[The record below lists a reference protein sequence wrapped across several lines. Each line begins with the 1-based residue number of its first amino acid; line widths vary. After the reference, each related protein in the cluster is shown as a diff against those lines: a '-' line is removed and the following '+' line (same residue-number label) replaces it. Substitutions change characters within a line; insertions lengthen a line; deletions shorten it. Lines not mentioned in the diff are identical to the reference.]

1 MNKKK
6 KFVLPLPQRSISIE
20 INNNYD
26 YSGADNSCVVARPK
40 QVDPVDYETYIAKNK
55 SILHNDP
62 QREMLTF
69 PYDDII
75 IPPPNPPKKMRT
87 LYSTVPD
94 SASDEA
100 KDLLVQ
106 QCIKSYTDS
115 CHVVKYKYSAYAGR
129 YEKLPCIKQT
139 EPLPHHTFE
148 IDAEPEDKDEDT
160 KSLTASI
167 QKTGWLYKGPD
178 GGKENNFSFT
188 RQFKKRYFVLKQESD
203 FTFSL
208 QFYKDEKKTDAKGA
222 IFMDLAVEAMP
233 NSKRGKHC
241 FEVHTNDRPPYVF
254 AAESEAEMND
264 WIKVLNKVI
273 NAAETASNVS
283 IERNR
288 EEMHT
293 PDKSS
298 EKHEVSMHPELM
310 KYNRESESILTK
322 AREEGRH
329 NLFRVYPN
337 IRFHFDE
344 DDEEEGGTSSQDEI
358 EVFPATH
365 CDRYMM
371 RLVDF
376 KLKTQANLAEEG
388 LGQKLT
394 NPEPFFLSFALYDAK
409 EGKKISEDFYIDPND
424 LEIKRMIPEEILCAS
439 DKLNTVDGKNSA
451 PYLFNLAEEWLL
463 KKDRLAVFSVTS
475 CHAEVYLFVRIEKV
489 LQGSLSQACDGYL
502 KAPSGNK
509 IYRQMRQFCSQ
520 IGHHRMP
527 FGWAARQ
534 LIIESN
540 GPAEMKIYRQEIS
553 KFSEPE
559 VIKILQDLKRPEK
572 LGKLQE
578 IPGSLKL
585 IIHKMSP
592 EQPLQ
597 KYYNYDTLT
606 SSLVP
611 IKPFPI
617 PPPDPPAIEVE
628 QFVLDRAS
636 FCDTFD
642 SYINHLYVYPM
653 NLRYEHQKSFAK
665 ARNIACCIEIRDSDE
680 ENAIPLKRIYA
691 RPEVGVFTTLAS
703 ATVLHH
709 NTSPDFLEEVKIALP
724 IQIHEKHHILF
735 RFYHV
740 SCEGSKSNRSSSSS
754 VKKRDNIETPVGFA
768 WLPLLSQGRVTVGE
782 QSIQV
787 AACTALPK
795 DYLSAK
801 SPDRTVPSPDIK
813 WVDNGKQIFRVRV
826 QLHSTVYT
834 KDQHLH
840 NFFYHCQKIENALVP
855 GTDVESLNKLKLDK
869 PTMDLEITFLSNSTK
884 SLHAVDVLTYVQ
896 FLPTLLNQLFSLLVK
911 TVSDD
916 VALNVVKVLIHIVS
930 EVSLADKQDALKSY
944 VKFVFNPDP
953 VPKGTKN
960 AHTVHEELAKNL
972 TTILRP
978 ANADNVV
985 VCKFLKYSWFFFE
998 ILIKSM
1004 ALYLINTDRF
1014 KMPRNERFTADY
1026 QFRIQNLLQTL
1037 TPNIIQKQREMPR
1050 ETKMANQSLAMFVK
1064 SCFTLMDRGFV
1075 FKNIAAYVEQFG
1087 PGDQKS
1093 LYDLKFEFL
1102 CEVCSHEHYIPLC
1115 LPIMRKGM
1123 IKSFKDLKCDY
1134 TLSEEFRKTHYL
1146 AGLLLQEVKMCMNEP
1161 KEIRRHA
1168 IHLLRNQIAKHS
1180 FDDRYTSKT
1189 LQGRIAALYLPLI
1202 SILMDHKHHLVEDP
1216 SAPPPSQAPTIVV
1229 NGDVQS
1235 VKQESRPRTPQ
1246 MTQKSVTFDAAATQR
1261 ESKVFALIAGH
1272 GAPIQ
1277 SLSEV
1282 KAQMMNGSAGS
1293 LSRTNSTSS
1302 VDKTE
1307 GKSSEKVH
1315 RRFSLRKQSLR
1326 RVKRTSSNQ
1335 NIKDSASDI
1344 SSTPKPSQVLMK
1356 YQKLDIMEVKD
1367 LLLCFLHIIKYLPE
1381 DILLGWFH
1389 NSSEFDIIDFFS
1401 ILEVC
1406 LKNFQYQGRKK
1417 IVDLSMI
1424 GDSTKAS
1431 TMPMNRRS
1439 VPSLTPR
1446 ALSQYDGM
1454 GEPGHNNIP
1463 PVTGLSSC
1471 VCVASTPSEGNA
1483 VMKALQEANM
1493 STEVG
1498 LVVLDILALYTQ
1510 TFKRILE
1517 HKDGDNS
1524 LMRKV
1529 FSLYL
1534 NFLQTSQS
1542 ESLQKHVFASWR
1554 SFIKKFQPVL
1564 FKGNASLCGDLCYEV
1579 LRCCNSKLQSTRKE
1593 ACALLY
1599 LLMRNNFEFTKKKN
1613 FTRVHLQVIISVSQ
1627 LIGGVVELSNSRFTD
1642 SLAMINSYAASDKAM
1657 QPLSPFAS
1665 LVGGVYRH
1673 NTETRVILKD
1683 SAYNGICAERR
1694 GDCKGRKK
1702 GSKEKSGFP
1711 LEVKDLT
1718 KRIRTVLM
1726 ATAQMKE
1733 HENDPEMLIDLQ
1745 YSLAKSYATTPELR
1759 KTWLESMAKI
1769 HRKYENFSEEAH
1781 CFLHIAALVAEYLK
1795 KRGKLKSRCFPQG
1808 CTAFAVISP
1817 NVEGDESGIKDDS
1830 GMQDVQYTEDTL
1842 VEYLEKA
1849 CRSLEMAERYE
1860 VLGDIYKLII
1870 PIYEYSRDFDKLAS
1884 SYDSLSKAYTKVVD
1898 VTASGKRLLGKY
1910 FRIAFFGSSYFVEED
1925 GKEYIYKEP
1934 KVTSLAEICERLKTM
1949 YSEKY
1954 GKDIVKLIMDSNK
1967 VNPAELDQKFAY
1979 IQVTHVTPYFEEKEL
1994 QKRITEFE
2002 RNNNIKRFMF
2012 ETPFTKAGKAR
2023 GEIHEQFKRRTI
2035 LITSHSF
2042 PYMKKRIEI
2051 VKKTDSVLHPIEVA
2065 IDEMQS
2071 KVVDIRE
2078 VVNLSRPDL
2087 KKLQLKLQGSVS
2099 AQVNAGP
2106 LAYAQAFLMKEK
2118 IMKFPLDKTDTLKAI
2133 FKDFVYVC
2141 SDALELNGT
2150 LITTEQKEYHESLS
2164 AGFQD
2169 IVDKL
2174 SDMFDEKILPG
2185 EQGLTPRGSQVLNI
2199 VSATSDFSSA

>member
-1123 IKSFKDLKCDY
+1123 IKSFKDIKLEDLKCDY

-1657 QPLSPFAS
+1657 Q
-1665 LVGGVYRH
+1665 
-1673 NTETRVILKD
+1673 TRVILKD

>member
-1 MNKKK
+1 MKSH
-6 KFVLPLPQRSISIE
+6 LE
-20 INNNYD
+20 IFKQ
-26 YSGADNSCVVARPK
+26 SARPK

-1123 IKSFKDLKCDY
+1123 IKSFKDIKLEDLKCDY

>member
-1123 IKSFKDLKCDY
+1123 IKSFKDIKLEDLKCDY

-1657 QPLSPFAS
+1657 Q
-1665 LVGGVYRH
+1665 
-1673 NTETRVILKD
+1673 TRVILKD

-1694 GDCKGRKK
+1694 
-1702 GSKEKSGFP
+1702 KSGFP

>member
-1123 IKSFKDLKCDY
+1123 IKSFKDIKLEDLKCDY

-1657 QPLSPFAS
+1657 Q
-1665 LVGGVYRH
+1665 
-1673 NTETRVILKD
+1673 
-1683 SAYNGICAERR
+1683 
-1694 GDCKGRKK
+1694 
-1702 GSKEKSGFP
+1702 KSGFP

>member
-1 MNKKK
+1 MYI
-6 KFVLPLPQRSISIE
+6 VT
-20 INNNYD
+20 
-26 YSGADNSCVVARPK
+26 ARPK

-1123 IKSFKDLKCDY
+1123 IKSFKDIKLEDLKCDY

>member
-1123 IKSFKDLKCDY
+1123 IKSFKDIKLEDLKCDY

-1454 GEPGHNNIP
+1454 GEPGH
-1463 PVTGLSSC
+1463 T
-1471 VCVASTPSEGNA
+1471 STPSEGNA

>member
-1123 IKSFKDLKCDY
+1123 IKSFKDIKLEDLKCDY

-1673 NTETRVILKD
+1673 NTE
-1683 SAYNGICAERR
+1683 
-1694 GDCKGRKK
+1694 
-1702 GSKEKSGFP
+1702 KSGFP

>member
-1123 IKSFKDLKCDY
+1123 IKSFKDIKLEDLKCDY

-1673 NTETRVILKD
+1673 NTE
-1683 SAYNGICAERR
+1683 

>member
-855 GTDVESLNKLKLDK
+855 GTDVESLNKLK
-869 PTMDLEITFLSNSTK
+869 PYIV

-1123 IKSFKDLKCDY
+1123 IKSFKDIKLEDLKCDY

>member
-222 IFMDLAVEAMP
+222 IFMDLAVEAKP

-953 VPKGTKN
+953 VPRGTKN

-1123 IKSFKDLKCDY
+1123 IKSFKDIKLEALHDLKCDY

-1315 RRFSLRKQSLR
+1315 RR
-1326 RVKRTSSNQ
+1326 TSSNQ

-1454 GEPGHNNIP
+1454 GEPGH
-1463 PVTGLSSC
+1463 TSS
-1471 VCVASTPSEGNA
+1471 PSEGNA

-1795 KRGKLKSRCFPQG
+1795 KRGCFPQG

-2012 ETPFTKAGKAR
+2012 ETPFTKAGKNR
-2023 GEIHEQFKRRTI
+2023 GEIHEQFKRRTV

-2174 SDMFDEKILPG
+2174 SDMFDEKLISRNVRASMLEPKVANKILPG

>member
-1 MNKKK
+1 MSER
-6 KFVLPLPQRSISIE
+6 KFRQVLHRQGEAAKIRQSVALQMRENIIL
-20 INNNYD
+20 
-26 YSGADNSCVVARPK
+26 ARPK

-69 PYDDII
+69 PYDDIV

-94 SASDEA
+94 SALDEA
-100 KDLLVQ
+100 KDLLVR
-106 QCIKSYTDS
+106 QCIKSYTDT
-115 CHVVKYKYSAYAGR
+115 CHVVKYKYNAYAGR
-129 YEKLPCIKQT
+129 YEKLPNIRQT
-139 EPLPHHTFE
+139 DPLPHHTFE
-148 IDAEPEDKDEDT
+148 IDAEPEDKGDEDT
-160 KSLTASI
+160 RSLTASI

-178 GGKENNFSFT
+178 GGKENIISFT

-222 IFMDLAVEAMP
+222 IFMDLAVEAKP

-254 AAESEAEMND
+254 AAETEADMND

-283 IERNR
+283 MEKSRD
-288 EEMHT
+288 EMHT

-298 EKHEVSMHPELM
+298 EKSEVSMHPELA
-310 KYNRESESILTK
+310 KYNRESETMLTK

-329 NLFRVYPN
+329 NLYRVYPN

-344 DDEEEGGTSSQDEI
+344 DDEEEGGGEKPEEI
-358 EVFPATH
+358 EVFPSTH

-376 KLKTQANLAEEG
+376 KLKMQANLAEEG
-388 LGQKLT
+388 LGQKFT

-409 EGKKISEDFYIDPND
+409 EGKKISEDFYIDPNE
-424 LEIKRMIPEEILCAS
+424 LEIKKMIPDEVLCAS
-439 DKLNTVDGKNSA
+439 DKLNTVEGKNSA
-451 PYLFNLAEEWLL
+451 PHLFNLSEEWLL
-463 KKDRLAVFSVTS
+463 KKDRHGVFSVTS

-489 LQGSLSQACDGYL
+489 LQGSLSQACDQYL

-509 IYRQMRQFCSQ
+509 IYKQMKQFCSQ

-540 GPAEMKIYRQEIS
+540 GPAEMKIFRQEGS
-553 KFSEPE
+553 KFSEQE
-559 VIKILQDLKRPEK
+559 VIKILQDLKKPEK
-572 LGKLQE
+572 QGKLQE
-578 IPGSLKL
+578 IPGTLKV
-585 IIHKMSP
+585 IIHKTSP

-597 KYYNYDTLT
+597 KYYKYDTLT

-636 FCDTFD
+636 FCDTYD

-665 ARNIACCIEIRDSDE
+665 ARNIACCVEIRDSDD

-691 RPEVGVFTTLAS
+691 RPEVGVFTTVAS

-709 NTSPDFLEEVKIALP
+709 STSPDFLEEVKIALP
-724 IQIHEKHHILF
+724 TQLHDKHHILF

-740 SCEGSKSNRSSSSS
+740 SCEGSKSNRSSTSS
-754 VKKRDNIETPVGFA
+754 VKKRDNIETPVGIA
-768 WLPLLSQGRVTVGE
+768 WLPLLTQGRVTVGE
-782 QSIQV
+782 QNVQV

-795 DYLSAK
+795 DYLSTK
-801 SPDRTVPSPDIK
+801 SPDRTAPAPDIK
-813 WVDNGKQIFRVRV
+813 WVDNGKPIFRVKV
-826 QLHSTVYT
+826 QLHSTLYT

-840 NFFYHCQKIENALVP
+840 NFFYHCQKIESALMP
-855 GTDVESLNKLKLDK
+855 GTDVDSLNKLKLDK
-869 PTMDLEITFLSNSTK
+869 PTLDLEKTFLSNSTK

-930 EVSLADKQDALKSY
+930 EVSLVDKQDALKSY
-944 VKFVFNPDP
+944 VKYVFSPEP
-953 VPKGTKN
+953 VPKGTKG
-960 AHTVHEELAKNL
+960 AQTVHEELAKNL

-1004 ALYLINTDRF
+1004 ALYLISTDRI

-1026 QFRIQNLLQTL
+1026 QYRIQNLLQTL

-1050 ETKMANQSLAMFVK
+1050 ETKIANQSLAMFVK
-1064 SCFTLMDRGFV
+1064 RCFTLMDRGFV
-1075 FKNIAAYVEQFG
+1075 FKNISAYVEQFG
-1087 PGDQKS
+1087 PGDSKP

-1102 CEVCSHEHYIPLC
+1102 SEVCSHEHYIPLC

-1123 IKSFKDLKCDY
+1123 IKSFKDIKLEDLKCDY
-1134 TLSEEFRKTHYL
+1134 TLSEEFRKNHYL
-1146 AGLLLQEVKMCMNEP
+1146 VGLLLQEVKMCMNEP
-1161 KEIRRHA
+1161 KEVRRHA

-1235 VKQESRPRTPQ
+1235 VKQEGRPRTPQ
-1246 MTQKSVTFDAAATQR
+1246 MSQKSVTFDAPATQR
-1261 ESKVFALIAGH
+1261 ESKVFAMIAGH
-1272 GAPIQ
+1272 GPPLQ
-1277 SLSEV
+1277 SLSEM

-1307 GKSSEKVH
+1307 VKTNEKVH
-1315 RRFSLRKQSLR
+1315 R
-1326 RVKRTSSNQ
+1326 RTSSNQ

-1344 SSTPKPSQVLMK
+1344 SSTPKPSKILMK

-1367 LLLCFLHIIKYLPE
+1367 LLLCFLHIIKYLPD

-1417 IVDLSMI
+1417 IVDLSVI

-1446 ALSQYDGM
+1446 ALSQYEGM
-1454 GEPGHNNIP
+1454 GEPGHM
-1463 PVTGLSSC
+1463 
-1471 VCVASTPSEGNA
+1471 STPSEGNA

-1510 TFKRILE
+1510 TFKRNLE

-1524 LMRKV
+1524 LMKKV

-1673 NTETRVILKD
+1673 DRE
-1683 SAYNGICAERR
+1683 
-1694 GDCKGRKK
+1694 GDGKGRKK
-1702 GSKEKSGFP
+1702 GSKERSGFP
-1711 LEVKDLT
+1711 SEVKDLT

-1781 CFLHIAALVAEYLK
+1781 CFIHIAALVAEYLK

-1808 CTAFAVISP
+1808 CTAFGTITP

-1830 GMQDVQYTEDTL
+1830 GMQDVQYTEDTM

-1934 KVTSLAEICERLKTM
+1934 KVTSLAEICERLKNM

-1954 GKDIVKLIMDSNK
+1954 GKDTVKLIMDSNK
-1967 VNPAELDQKFAY
+1967 VNPGELDQKFAY

-2042 PYMKKRIEI
+2042 PYMKKRIEV

-2087 KKLQLKLQGSVS
+2087 KKLQLRLQGSVS

-2106 LAYAQAFLMKEK
+2106 MAYAQAFLTKEK
-2118 IMKFPLDKTDTLKAI
+2118 KMMFPLEKTDTLKSI

-2150 LITTEQKEYHESLS
+2150 LITTEQKEYHESLA

-2174 SDMFDEKILPG
+2174 SDMLEEKISRNVRRSVSDIKTTKPKILAG
-2185 EQGLTPRGSQVLNI
+2185 EQGLTPRGSAVFNI

>member
-1 MNKKK
+1 MTER
-6 KFVLPLPQRSISIE
+6 KFRQVLHRQGEAAKIRQSVALQMRENIILRTLSIE
-20 INNNYD
+20 INNNYA
-26 YSGADNSCVVARPK
+26 YTRADRDSVVARPK

-87 LYSTVPD
+87 LYSTVPNA
-94 SASDEA
+94 ASDEA
-100 KDLLVQ
+100 KDLLVR

-115 CHVVKYKYSAYAGR
+115 CHVVQFKYNAYAGR
-129 YEKLPCIKQT
+129 YEKLPNLLKSA
-139 EPLPHHTFE
+139 EPLPQHTFE
-148 IDAEPEDKDEDT
+148 IDAEPEDKGDEDT
-160 KSLTASI
+160 RSLTASI

-178 GGKENNFSFT
+178 GGKENIISFT

-222 IFMDLAVEAMP
+222 IFMDLAVEARP

-254 AAESEAEMND
+254 AAESDAEMTD

-273 NAAETASNVS
+273 NAAETASNIS
-283 IERNR
+283 IERSK
-288 EEMHT
+288 EENQT
-293 PDKSS
+293 PDKSDG
-298 EKHEVSMHPELM
+298 KPEVSMHPELA
-310 KYNRESESILTK
+310 KYNRESEMMLTK

-337 IRFHFDE
+337 IKFHF
-344 DDEEEGGTSSQDEI
+344 DDEEEEEEGGENSEEI

-365 CDRYMM
+365 CNRYMM

-376 KLKTQANLAEEG
+376 KLKTQVNFAEEG
-388 LGQKLT
+388 LGQKSA

-424 LEIKRMIPEEILCAS
+424 REIKQMIPDEVLLAS
-439 DKLNTVDGKNSA
+439 DKLHTVEGRNSA
-451 PYLFNLAEEWLL
+451 PDLHQLSEEWLL
-463 KKDRLAVFSVTS
+463 KKDRHAVFSVTS

-489 LQGSLSQACDGYL
+489 LQGSLSQACDQYL
-502 KAPSGNK
+502 KAPSGSK
-509 IYRQMRQFCSQ
+509 IYRQMKQFCSQ

-534 LIIESN
+534 LIIEAN
-540 GPAEMKIYRQEIS
+540 GPADMKIYKQEGS
-553 KFSEPE
+553 KFSELE
-559 VIKILQDLKRPEK
+559 VIKILQDFKRPEK
-572 LGKLQE
+572 HGKLQE
-578 IPGSLKL
+578 IPGYLKV
-585 IIHKMSP
+585 IIHKINP
-592 EQPLQ
+592 ELPLQ
-597 KYYNYDTLT
+597 NTLT

-628 QFVLDRAS
+628 QFVLDKAS

-642 SYINHLYVYPM
+642 SYVNHLYVYPM

-665 ARNIACCIEIRDSDE
+665 ARNIACCVEIRDSDD

-691 RPEVGVFTTLAS
+691 RPEVGVFTTVAC

-724 IQIHEKHHILF
+724 IQLHDKHHILF

-740 SCEGSKSNRSSSSS
+740 SCEGSKSNRSSTSSI
-754 VKKRDNIETPVGFA
+754 KKRDNIETPVGFA

-795 DYLSAK
+795 DYLSTK
-801 SPDRTVPSPDIK
+801 SPDRSVPVPDIK
-813 WVDNGKQIFRVRV
+813 WVDNGKAIFKVKV
-826 QLHSTVYT
+826 HLHSTVYT

-840 NFFYHCQKIENALVP
+840 NFFYHCQKIENALMS
-855 GTDVESLNKLKLDK
+855 GADVDSLNKLKLDK
-869 PTMDLEITFLSNSTK
+869 PTMDLEKTFLSNSTK

-911 TVSDD
+911 TISDD
-916 VALNVVKVLIHIVS
+916 VALNAVKVLIHIVS

-944 VKFVFNPDP
+944 VKYVFSPDP
-953 VPKGTKN
+953 IPKGSKN
-960 AHTVHEELAKNL
+960 INTVHEELAKNL

-998 ILIKSM
+998 VLIKSM
-1004 ALYLINTDRF
+1004 ALYLTDTDRI

-1087 PGDQKS
+1087 PGDSKS
-1093 LYDLKFEFL
+1093 LYELKFEFL
-1102 CEVCSHEHYIPLC
+1102 SEVCSHEHYIPLC

-1123 IKSFKDLKCDY
+1123 IKSFKEIKLEDLKCDY
-1134 TLSEEFRKTHYL
+1134 TLSEEFRKNHYL
-1146 AGLLLQEVKMCMNEP
+1146 VGLLLQEVKMCMNEP
-1161 KEIRRHA
+1161 KEVRRHA

-1202 SILMDHKHHLVEDP
+1202 SILMDHKHHLVDDP
-1216 SAPPPSQAPTIVV
+1216 NAPPPQQAPTIVV

-1235 VKQESRPRTPQ
+1235 GKQESRPRTPQ
-1246 MTQKSVTFDAAATQR
+1246 MPQKSVTFDTPATQR

-1272 GAPIQ
+1272 GAPMQ
-1277 SLSEV
+1277 SLSDM

-1302 VDKTE
+1302 VDRAE
-1307 GKSSEKVH
+1307 GKPTEKVH
-1315 RRFSLRKQSLR
+1315 RR
-1326 RVKRTSSNQ
+1326 TPSSQ

-1344 SSTPKPSQVLMK
+1344 SATPKPTQILMK

-1367 LLLCFLHIIKYLPE
+1367 LLLSFLHIIKYLPE

-1406 LKNFQYQGRKK
+1406 LRNFQYQGKKK
-1417 IVDLSMI
+1417 IVDLSVI

-1431 TMPMNRRS
+1431 TMPMSRRS
-1439 VPSLTPR
+1439 VPSMTPR

-1454 GEPGHNNIP
+1454 GEPGHM
-1463 PVTGLSSC
+1463 
-1471 VCVASTPSEGNA
+1471 STPSEANA

-1498 LVVLDILALYTQ
+1498 LVVLDILALYTH
-1510 TFKRILE
+1510 TFKRNLE

-1534 NFLQTSQS
+1534 GFLQTSQS

-1657 QPLSPFAS
+1657 Q
-1665 LVGGVYRH
+1665 
-1673 NTETRVILKD
+1673 TRVILKD
-1683 SAYNGICAERR
+1683 SAYNGLCAERR
-1694 GDCKGRKK
+1694 
-1702 GSKEKSGFP
+1702 KSGFP
-1711 LEVKDLT
+1711 SEVKDLT

-1759 KTWLESMAKI
+1759 KTWLESMANI
-1769 HRKYENFSEEAH
+1769 HHKYENYSEKAH
-1781 CFLHIAALVAEYLK
+1781 CYIHIAALVAEYLK
-1795 KRGKLKSRCFPQG
+1795 KRVYFEKQGCFPQG
-1808 CTAFAVISP
+1808 CTAFAGISP
-1817 NVEGDESGIKDDS
+1817 NVDGDESGIKDDS
-1830 GMQDVQYTEDTL
+1830 GMQDVQYTEDTM

-1849 CRSLEMAERYE
+1849 CRSMELAERYE

-1884 SYDSLSKAYTKVVD
+1884 SFDSLSKAYTKVVD
-1898 VTASGKRLLGKY
+1898 VTASGKRLLGKF

-1934 KVTSLAEICERLKTM
+1934 KVTSLPEICERLKAL

-1954 GKDIVKLIMDSNK
+1954 GRDTVKLIMDSKK

-2012 ETPFTKAGKAR
+2012 ETPFTKNDKAR
-2023 GEIHEQFKRRTI
+2023 GEIQEQYKRRTI
-2035 LITSHSF
+2035 LLTSHSF

-2051 VKKTDSVLHPIEVA
+2051 VKKTDTVLQPIEVA
-2065 IDEMQS
+2065 IDEMQN

-2099 AQVNAGP
+2099 TQVNAGP
-2106 LAYAQAFLMKEK
+2106 MAYAQAFLTKDK

-2164 AGFQD
+2164 AGYQE
-2169 IVDKL
+2169 IVEKL
-2174 SDMFDEKILPG
+2174 SEMFGEKISRISKGSMSVSQIFPG
-2185 EQGLTPRGSQVLNI
+2185 EQGFTPRGSTVFNI

>member
-1123 IKSFKDLKCDY
+1123 IKSFKDIKLEDLKCDY

-2174 SDMFDEKILPG
+2174 SDMFDEKFYI
-2185 EQGLTPRGSQVLNI
+2185 
-2199 VSATSDFSSA
+2199 

>member
-1 MNKKK
+1 MTER
-6 KFVLPLPQRSISIE
+6 KFRQVLQRQGEAAKIRQSVALQMRENIIL
-20 INNNYD
+20 
-26 YSGADNSCVVARPK
+26 ARPK

-75 IPPPNPPKKMRT
+75 IPPPNPPKRMRT

-94 SASDEA
+94 AALDEA
-100 KDLLVQ
+100 KDLLLR

-115 CHVVKYKYSAYAGR
+115 CHIVRFKYSAYAGR
-129 YEKLPCIKQT
+129 YEKLPNIKNT
-139 EPLPHHTFE
+139 DPLPQHTFE
-148 IDAEPEDKDEDT
+148 IDAEPEERGDEDT
-160 KSLTASI
+160 RSLTARI

-178 GGKENNFSFT
+178 GGKENIISFT
-188 RQFKKRYFVLKQESD
+188 RQFKKRYFILKQETD
-203 FTFSL
+203 FTYSL
-208 QFYKDEKKTDAKGA
+208 QFYKDERKTDAKGA
-222 IFMDLAVEAMP
+222 IFLDLATEARP

-241 FEVHTNDRPPYVF
+241 FEVVLTNDRPPYVF
-254 AAESEAEMND
+254 AAESEAELND
-264 WIKVLNKVI
+264 WIRVLNKAI

-283 IERNR
+283 MERIR
-288 EEMHT
+288 EEVQT
-293 PDKSS
+293 PEKSG
-298 EKHEVSMHPELM
+298 EKPEISMHPELA
-310 KYNRESESILTK
+310 KYNRESDHMLTK
-322 AREEGRH
+322 AREENRH
-329 NLFRVYPN
+329 NLFRVYPG

-344 DDEEEGGTSSQDEI
+344 DDEEEDENQEDI
-358 EVFPATH
+358 EVFPATI
-365 CDRYMM
+365 CDNYMM

-376 KLKTQANLAEEG
+376 KLKTQVNLAEEG
-388 LGQKLT
+388 FGQKFA

-409 EGKKISEDFYIDPND
+409 EGKKISEDFYIDPNEK
-424 LEIKRMIPEEILCAS
+424 EIRQMVPDEVLLAS
-439 DKLNTVDGKNSA
+439 DKLHSIEGRNTTPDLHDLS
-451 PYLFNLAEEWLL
+451 EEWLL
-463 KKDRLAVFSVTS
+463 KKDRHAVFSVTS

-489 LQGSLSQACDGYL
+489 LQGSLSQACDQYL

-509 IYRQMRQFCSQ
+509 VYKQMRQFCSQ

-534 LIIESN
+534 LIIETN
-540 GPAEMKIYRQEIS
+540 GPAELKVYRQDAS
-553 KFSEPE
+553 KFSEQE
-559 VIKILQDLKRPEK
+559 VIKVLQDLKKPEK
-572 LGKLQE
+572 QGKLQE
-578 IPGSLKL
+578 IPGCLK
-585 IIHKMSP
+585 ITIHKTNP
-592 EQPLQ
+592 DQPLQ
-597 KYYNYDTLT
+597 NTLT

-642 SYINHLYVYPM
+642 SYVNHLYVYPI
-653 NLRYEHQKSFAK
+653 NLRYEHQKSFTK
-665 ARNIACCIEIRDSDE
+665 ARNIACCVEIRDSDDD
-680 ENAIPLKRIYA
+680 NAIPLKRIYA
-691 RPEVGVFTTLAS
+691 RPEVGVFTTVAS

-724 IQIHEKHHILF
+724 IQLHDKHHILF

-740 SCEGSKSNRSSSSS
+740 SCEGSKSNRSSASSI
-754 VKKRDNIETPVGFA
+754 KKRDNIETPVGFA
-768 WLPLLSQGRVTVGE
+768 WLPLLSQGRVSVGE

-787 AACTALPK
+787 AACTSLPK
-795 DYLSAK
+795 DYLCAR
-801 SPDRTVPSPDIK
+801 SPDRSTPAPDIK
-813 WVDNGKQIFRVRV
+813 WVDNGKPIFKVKV
-826 QLHSTVYT
+826 HLQSTVYT

-840 NFFYHCQKIENALVP
+840 NFFYHCQKIENALMP
-855 GTDVESLNKLKLDK
+855 GTDVDSLNKIKLDK
-869 PTMDLEITFLSNSTK
+869 PTMDLEKTFLSNSVK

-896 FLPTLLNQLFSLLVK
+896 FLPTVLNQLFSLLVK
-911 TVSDD
+911 TISDD
-916 VALNVVKVLIHIVS
+916 VALNAVKVLIHIVT

-944 VKFVFNPDP
+944 VKYVFNPDP
-953 VPKGTKN
+953 IPKGSQN
-960 AHTVHEELAKNL
+960 VHTVHEELAKNL

-1004 ALYLINTDRF
+1004 ALYLIGTDRI
-1014 KMPRNERFTADY
+1014 KMPRNERFTSDY

-1050 ETKMANQSLAMFVK
+1050 ETKMANQSLAKFVK

-1075 FKNIAAYVEQFG
+1075 FKNIAAYIEQFG
-1087 PGDQKS
+1087 PGDSKS

-1123 IKSFKDLKCDY
+1123 IKSFKEIKLEDLKCDY
-1134 TLSEEFRKTHYL
+1134 TLSEEFRKHHYL
-1146 AGLLLQEVKMCMNEP
+1146 VGLLIQEVKMCMNEP
-1161 KEIRRHA
+1161 KEVRRHA

-1202 SILMDHKHHLVEDP
+1202 SILMDHKHHLVDDP
-1216 SAPPPSQAPTIVV
+1216 AAPPPPQAPTIVV

-1246 MTQKSVTFDAAATQR
+1246 MPQKSVTFDAPTTQR
-1261 ESKVFALIAGH
+1261 ESKVFAMIAGH
-1272 GAPIQ
+1272 GAPLQ
-1277 SLSEV
+1277 SLSEM

-1307 GKSSEKVH
+1307 GKTPEKVH
-1315 RRFSLRKQSLR
+1315 RR
-1326 RVKRTSSNQ
+1326 VSSNQ
-1335 NIKDSASDI
+1335 NIKDSASDV
-1344 SSTPKPSQVLMK
+1344 SGAPKPSQILMK

-1367 LLLCFLHIIKYLPE
+1367 LLLCFLHVIKYLPE

-1417 IVDLSMI
+1417 IVDLSVI

-1446 ALSQYDGM
+1446 SHSQYEGM
-1454 GEPGHNNIP
+1454 GEPGH
-1463 PVTGLSSC
+1463 
-1471 VCVASTPSEGNA
+1471 ASTPSEGNA

-1498 LVVLDILALYTQ
+1498 LVVLDVLTLYTQ
-1510 TFKRILE
+1510 TFKRNLE

-1564 FKGNASLCGDLCYEV
+1564 FKGNASLCGELCYEI

-1673 NTETRVILKD
+1673 HT
-1683 SAYNGICAERR
+1683 
-1694 GDCKGRKK
+1694 
-1702 GSKEKSGFP
+1702 EKSGFP

-1769 HRKYENFSEEAH
+1769 HCKNCNYSEEAH
-1781 CFLHIAALVAEYLK
+1781 CFIHIAALVAEYLK
-1795 KRGKLKSRCFPQG
+1795 KRECFPQG
-1808 CTAFAVISP
+1808 CTAFSGISP

-1830 GMQDVQYTEDTL
+1830 GMQDVQYTEDTM

-1849 CRSLEMAERYE
+1849 CRSMELAERYE
-1860 VLGDIYKLII
+1860 ILGDIYKLII

-1910 FRIAFFGSSYFVEED
+1910 FRIAFFGSSFFVEED

-1934 KVTSLAEICERLKTM
+1934 KVTSLPEICERLKTM

-1954 GKDIVKLIMDSNK
+1954 GKDTVKLIMDSNK
-1967 VNPAELDQKFAY
+1967 VNPSELDQKFAY

-2023 GEIHEQFKRRTI
+2023 GEIHEQCKRRTI
-2035 LITSHSF
+2035 LLTSHSF
-2042 PYMKKRIEI
+2042 PYMKKRIEV
-2051 VKKTDSVLHPIEVA
+2051 VKKTDTVLQPIEVA

-2087 KKLQLKLQGSVS
+2087 KKLQLRLQGSVS

-2106 LAYAQAFLMKEK
+2106 MAYAQAFLTKEK
-2118 IMKFPLDKTDTLKAI
+2118 INKFPLDKTDTLKAI

-2164 AGFQD
+2164 AGYQE

-2174 SDMFDEKILPG
+2174 SDMFGEKIFSG
-2185 EQGLTPRGSQVLNI
+2185 EQGFTPRGSTVFNI
-2199 VSATSDFSSA
+2199 VSATSDVSSA

>member
-855 GTDVESLNKLKLDK
+855 GTDVESLNKLK
-869 PTMDLEITFLSNSTK
+869 

-1123 IKSFKDLKCDY
+1123 IKSFKDIKLEDLKCDY

>member
-1123 IKSFKDLKCDY
+1123 IKSFKDIKLEDLKCDY

-1657 QPLSPFAS
+1657 Q
-1665 LVGGVYRH
+1665 
-1673 NTETRVILKD
+1673 
-1683 SAYNGICAERR
+1683 

>member
-1123 IKSFKDLKCDY
+1123 IKSFKDIKLEDLKCDY

-1315 RRFSLRKQSLR
+1315 R
-1326 RVKRTSSNQ
+1326 RTSSNQ